1 MNNIIIV
8 NLNTNSLPSNDL
20 HISVTGRTRTLTNT
34 DTKLDSAIP
43 VH

>member
-1 MNNIIIV
+1 MIII
-8 NLNTNSLPSNDL
+8 NHNTNSLPSNDL
-20 HISVTGRTRTLTNT
+20 QIFVTGRTRTLTNT